1 MCQLAAKEIE
11 HPVKGGREGTPGRH
25 ELPICAIHHRAPVM
39 QCIFQTKT
47 STVVYAERKTSHFQN
62 YFDLMC

>member
-39 QCIFQTKT
+39 QCTFHTKT
-47 STVVYAERKTSHFQN
+47 STVVYA
-62 YFDLMC
+62 DLMC